1 MTKTCTFYM
10 DETGNRHPDKKA
22 GASRINKDWFAFGGV
37 IVRSEDAENMKQSVR
52 DFGSR
57 WRLRTPAH
65 ITDMLAQKKGFAW
78 LGTRSQEDVEKF
90 WDDWRR
96 VLCESPAIGLGCV
109 IDRPGYVKR
118 GYLESYNDKWLLCRS
133 AFDIAVERAAK
144 IARLEDRKLHIVFE
158 SDPAMNDKV
167 KSYFQN
173 LKTKGLAFDGERS
186 NRYAPLTKEQFTETL
201 GRIDHKPKEHPI
213 LQIADSYI
221 YAIARHKYEQRYWL
235 WRHLRDRKRIADF
248 AVPDGMSKT
257 LGVKHYCFD

>member
-10 DETGNRHPDKKA
+10 DETGNRHHDKKA
-22 GASRINKDWFAFGGV
+22 DASRINKDWFAFGGV

-78 LGTRSQEDVEKF
+78 LGTRSQEEVEKF

-96 VLCESPAIGLGCV
+96 VLCDSPAIGLGCV

-173 LKTKGLAFDGERS
+173 LKTNGLAFDGERS
-186 NRYAPLTKEQFTETL
+186 NRYAPLTKEQFAETL